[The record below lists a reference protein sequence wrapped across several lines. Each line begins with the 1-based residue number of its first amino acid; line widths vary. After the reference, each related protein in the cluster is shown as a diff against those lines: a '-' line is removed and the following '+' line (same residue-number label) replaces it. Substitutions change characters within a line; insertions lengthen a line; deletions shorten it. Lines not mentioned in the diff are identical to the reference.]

1 MGKGLLGKILGAAA
15 KSDAVKDVLS
25 GEGIGGEVV
34 ERVVEAIWEK
44 IEPIAGEMG
53 GLESIAVAAKK
64 GGLPELILKGVS
76 GAKKM
81 LGVADALGGK
91 DILPGVD
98 VGALVEKFAGN
109 DDFTDDLVKGLTDV
123 LGEKL
128 GSAVKVERK

>member
-1 MGKGLLGKILGAAA
+1 MLGKILGAAA

-25 GEGIGGEVV
+25 GDAIGGEVI
-34 ERVVEAIWEK
+34 ERVVEMIWDK
-44 IEPIAGEMG
+44 IEPMVGELG

-64 GGLPELILKGVS
+64 GELPELILKGVS

-98 VGALVEKFAGN
+98 VGAPVEKFAGN
-109 DDFTDDLVKGLTDV
+109 DDFTDDLVKGLGKV
-123 LGEKL
+123 LSQKL
-128 GSAVKVERK
+128 GSAVKVERE

>member
-1 MGKGLLGKILGAAA
+1 MLGKILGAAA

-25 GEGIGGEVV
+25 GDAIGGEVI

-64 GGLPELILKGVS
+64 GELPELILKGVS

-91 DILPGVD
+91 DIVPGVD
-98 VGALVEKFAGN
+98 VGALVEKFA
-109 DDFTDDLVKGLTDV
+109 DDDGFVDELVKARGEV
-123 LGEKL
+123 LGQKL
-128 GSAVKVERK
+128 GAAVKVERE

>member
-1 MGKGLLGKILGAAA
+1 MLGKILGAAA

-34 ERVVEAIWEK
+34 ERVVEMIWDK

-64 GGLPELILKGVS
+64 GELPELILKGVS

-98 VGALVEKFAGN
+98 VGAPVEKFAGN
-109 DDFTDDLVKGLTDV
+109 DDFTDDLVKGLGKV
-123 LGEKL
+123 LSQKL
-128 GSAVKVERK
+128 GSAVKVERQ

>member
-1 MGKGLLGKILGAAA
+1 MLGKILGAAA

-34 ERVVEAIWEK
+34 ERVVEMIWDK

-64 GGLPELILKGVS
+64 GELPELILKGVS

-109 DDFTDDLVKGLTDV
+109 DDFTDDLVKGLGKV
-123 LGEKL
+123 LSQKL
-128 GSAVKVERK
+128 GSAVKVERQ